1 MYIWLGIIFCIS
13 QSALFS
19 GLNLAVF
26 SVSRLRL
33 EVEVSSGNIDAEK
46 VIKLRDDA
54 NFLLTTILWGNVG
67 INVLL
72 TLLSNSVLTGVS
84 AFFFST
90 LVITFAGEILPQA
103 YFSRNALKMAAI
115 LYPAIRF
122 YQYLL
127 YPIAKP
133 SALMLDALLGKE
145 TIWYMQEKDIRNLLK
160 KHIASDEV
168 DIDML
173 EGIGALNFLDID
185 DMVVSREG
193 EVINPDS
200 VIQLPVLAGKPQ
212 FPKVAHEPT
221 DPFLLQVH
229 SSGKKWAIITDPIG
243 TPIYVMDIDKLIR
256 DVFFGRKPIVPITYC
271 HRPIMV
277 TDPHTPLGKVISRL
291 KVFAEHPGD
300 DVIDQDIILVWAEEK
315 RVITGA
321 DILGRLM
328 RGISNRQSVKDA

>member
-1 MYIWLGIIFCIS
+1 MLIWLGILFCVS

-26 SVSRLRL
+26 SISRLRL
-33 EVEVSSGNIDAEK
+33 EVEVSSGNSAARK
-46 VIKLRDDA
+46 VIKLREDA

-90 LVITFAGEILPQA
+90 IVISFAGEILPQA
-103 YFSRNALKMAAI
+103 YFSRSALKMAS
-115 LYPAIRF
+115 LMYPVIRF

-133 SALMLDALLGKE
+133 SALLLDKLLGKE
-145 TIWYMQEKDIRNLLK
+145 AIWYMQEKDIRNLLK
-160 KHIASDEV
+160 KHIAADEA
-168 DIDML
+168 DICCH
-173 EGIGALNFLDID
+173 EGTGALNFLDLD
-185 DMVVSREG
+185 DMLVSHEG

-200 VIQLPVLAGKPQ
+200 IIPLPFVLGQPE
-212 FPKVAHEPT
+212 FPRINQDAT
-221 DPFLLQVH
+221 DPFLLQAQ
-229 SSGKKWAIITDPIG
+229 SSGKKWAIITDTAGKPF
-243 TPIYVMDIDKLIR
+243 YVMDIDRLIR
-256 DVFFGRKPIVPITYC
+256 DVFFGHNPINPLTCC
-271 HRPIMV
+271 HRPIIV
-277 TDPHTPLGKVISRL
+277 TDPHTPFGQVISSL

-328 RGISNRQSVKDA
+328 RGISSRQVV

>member
-1 MYIWLGIIFCIS
+1 MYIWLGIIFCVS

-33 EVEVSSGNIDAEK
+33 EVEVSSGNLDAGK
-46 VIKLRDDA
+46 VIKLREDA

-103 YFSRNALKMAAI
+103 YFSRNALKMAAF

-122 YQYLL
+122 YQYFL

-145 TIWYMQEKDIRNLLK
+145 TIWYLQEKDIRNLLK
-160 KHIASDEV
+160 KHIASDDA
-168 DIDML
+168 DIDRL

-185 DMVVSREG
+185 DMIVSHEG
-193 EVINPDS
+193 ELISRDS
-200 VIQLPVLAGKPQ
+200 IIQLPVVQGKPK
-212 FPKVAHEPT
+212 FPRITNDPA
-221 DPFLLQVH
+221 DPFLLQVQ
-229 SSGKKWAIITDPIG
+229 SSGKKWVIITDTWGMPL
-243 TPIYVMDIDKLIR
+243 YVMDIDKLIR
-256 DVFFGRKPIVPITYC
+256 DVFFGSGGVNPFTYC

-277 TDPHTPLGKVISRL
+277 TDPHTPLGKVISKL
-291 KVFAEHPGD
+291 KVFAEHSED

-328 RGISNRQSVKDA
+328 RGISNRQIP